1 MAYFW
6 THTGVERLG
15 QQERPEGSMV
25 RLWKV
30 LWLWCQFSVAG
41 LAAVLAGAWALEAVG
56 ADSLMTAFLVL
67 GLASV
72 LPVSL
77 AVADNV
83 VPRAHHR
90 VWPSV
95 SCPHCGAPASCPHC
109 GTPFGPGPGPKPDL
123 DLWTLPGRE

>member
-1 MAYFW
+1 
-6 THTGVERLG
+6 
-15 QQERPEGSMV
+15 MV

-30 LWLWCQFSVAG
+30 LWLWCRFSVAG

-72 LPVSL
+72 FPVSL

-109 GTPFGPGPGPKPDL
+109 GTPFGPGPGPKPDP